1 MNLRESFNEITPADR
16 KIRHDPWPATL
27 QNVYIYIS
35 KRGLVQFPSQGTG
48 GEKRVPERE
57 RERER
62 TPRGG
67 TLTLDNPPLHGP
79 PTPLRNCVRARYQ
92 LAESN
97 LVFREGWDDW
107 FTENEWPHCQT
118 SLRNLGIRL
127 PRREREGETLDF
139 DDSRLDWIVS
149 NRFRSSFREF
159 LIFRY

>member
-27 QNVYIYIS
+27 QNVYIYIYIL
-35 KRGLVQFPSQGTG
+35 KRASFNFRA
-48 GEKRVPERE
+48 KARVERSACQ

-118 SLRNLGIRL
+118 SLFNLGIRL

-149 NRFRSSFREF
+149 NRFRSSFRGF

>member
-27 QNVYIYIS
+27 QNVYIYIYR
-35 KRGLVQFPSQGTG
+35 RGPRSISEPRHGWR
-48 GEKRVPERE
+48 EARARE

-79 PTPLRNCVRARYQ
+79 RTPLRNCVRARYQ

-118 SLRNLGIRL
+118 SLCNLGIRL

-149 NRFRSSFREF
+149 NRFRSSFRGF